1 MCLSE
6 IDISLRIGASS
17 SLIRN
22 NEEALHKFTSAGGV
36 DAVVAAAAQ
45 LTATQGGASRARTK
59 AMHLVRHI
67 AGESEEV
74 RTALGD
80 GSAGELPEKLLRLV
94 HAGLSSDNVNEKEAA
109 VMLITSLASEIRAAP
124 GADLVRNALKDLRE
138 SSGSDDND
146 EDFVAMVTAA
156 STALE
161 S

>member
-1 MCLSE
+1 MCVSLSL
-6 IDISLRIGASS
+6 SLRIGASS

-22 NEEALHKFTSAGGV
+22 NEEALHKFTSAGGA
-36 DAVVAAAAQ
+36 DALIAAAAQ

-67 AGESEEV
+67 ASESEEV
-74 RTALGD
+74 RTALRG
-80 GSAGELPEKLLRLV
+80 GSTAELPEKLIRLV
-94 HAGLSSDNVNEKEAA
+94 RAGLSSDNVNEKEAA
-109 VMLITSLASEIRAAP
+109 LMLITSLASEICAAP

-138 SSGSDDND
+138 SSDDND

-156 STALE
+156 STALG